1 MIYWIFLGMAIV
13 AEITGTLS
21 MKWSSISDDNIGY
34 IFMLVMITL
43 SYILLSFS
51 VKKIALGVAYAMW
64 EGIGIL
70 IITVGSV
77 LLFDE
82 PISLLKILGL
92 TTLVAGIALLKSGM
106 RSKKEHP
113 EAVSEKRGDHAVV

>member
-1 MIYWIFLGMAIV
+1 MIYWIFLGLAIV

-21 MKWSSISDDNIGY
+21 MKWSSVSEANTGY
-34 IFMLVMITL
+34 FFMLAMIAL

-64 EGIGIL
+64 EGVGIL
-70 IITVGSV
+70 IITLCSV

-82 PISLLKILGL
+82 SVSLLKVSGLGM
-92 TTLVAGIALLKSGM
+92 LVAGIVLLKSGM
-106 RSKKEHP
+106 HSNRQS
-113 EAVSEKRGDHAVV
+113 AQKRGPHAVV